1 MSIRC
6 KGGSMVVE
14 KRHAFM
20 QQIDKAAKVIDLVG
34 DIPHAVR
41 ILQSMLD
48 DPEIVNY
55 AYINLEVLVF
65 LADIQ
70 TDLGRP
76 EEAAQLIQAAE
87 CLDFSRFDAQ
97 KAGRSLEKL
106 RRIKVKLEN
115 R

>member
-1 MSIRC
+1 
-6 KGGSMVVE
+6 MVVE

-20 QQIDKAAKVIDLVG
+20 QQIDKAAKVIDLLG
-34 DIPHAVR
+34 DVPHAVR

-55 AYINLEVLVF
+55 PYIHLEVLVF
-65 LADIQ
+65 FAGIQ
-70 TDLGRP
+70 TDLGRT
-76 EEAAQLIQAAE
+76 EKAKQLIQTAE

-97 KAGRSLEKL
+97 KAGRSLEKM
-106 RRIKVKLEN
+106 RRIKAKLEN

>member
-1 MSIRC
+1 
-6 KGGSMVVE
+6 MVVE

-41 ILQSMLD
+41 ILQSVLD

-55 AYINLEVLVF
+55 PYIHLEVLVF
-65 LADIQ
+65 LAGIQ
-70 TDLGRP
+70 MDLGRT
-76 EEAAQLIQAAE
+76 EEAKELILTAE
-87 CLDFSRFDAQ
+87 CLEFSRFDAQ
-97 KAGRSLEKL
+97 KARHSLEKM

>member
-1 MSIRC
+1 
-6 KGGSMVVE
+6 MVVE

-34 DIPHAVR
+34 DIAHAVR
-41 ILQSMLD
+41 ILQSLLD

-55 AYINLEVLVF
+55 PYINLEVLVF

-70 TDLGRP
+70 TDMGHT
-76 EEAAQLIQAAE
+76 EEAAHLIQTAE
-87 CLDFSRFDAQ
+87 CLDFSRFDVQ
-97 KAGRSLEKL
+97 KAGRSLEKM
-106 RRIKVKLEN
+106 RRIKFKLEN